1 MFDTSSRETIMSSNL
16 LNEYEAAKR
25 LGIAVA
31 TIRSWRCNGRVDLPW
46 VKMSKSVRY
55 RDEDIENFISSSTTG
70 RIDQ

>member
-1 MFDTSSRETIMSSNL
+1 MSSKL
-16 LNEYEAAKR
+16 LNEYETAKR

-31 TIRSWRCNGRVDLPW
+31 TIRAWRCNGRVNLPF

-55 RDEDIENFISSSTTG
+55 REEDIENFIFTSTTG